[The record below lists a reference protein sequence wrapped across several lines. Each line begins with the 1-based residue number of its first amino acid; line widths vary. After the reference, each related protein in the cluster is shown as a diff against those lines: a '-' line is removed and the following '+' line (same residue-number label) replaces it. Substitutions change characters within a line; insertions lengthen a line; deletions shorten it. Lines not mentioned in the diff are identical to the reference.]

1 MSRSFIAGSVAG
13 LALSVVGL
21 ATVSLMAPLD
31 GRSGEADAGQPVA
44 ATGDAP
50 PAAPAPPAEAVAAT
64 TVEPSHT
71 AEPPSSAAP
80 APIPEVAPTTAPTLA
95 KPEPETAILDVP
107 QGSEFTRPK
116 EDAAAAIPAPDTDPA
131 EGVTAG
137 APAPAAVAQDAPR
150 SVDTVPAAKPDSVAV
165 PAPGL
170 AETLPVPDA
179 APAPPV
185 VVAEDVPAAVAPPMP
200 AASPDSAGAH
210 VSGAG
215 VEGHGRAP
223 EVPPEIA
230 SAALPEAMPVLPT
243 PAQDAAPD
251 SAATSKIA
259 LPAPDDGPVQGDNES
274 ADKPRVLTLDPAV
287 PEPEPVQA
295 MPGGA
300 VPGVNI
306 LRLPGTDAPPATLD
320 SDAGETPKA
329 APLPPR
335 RAFAARWQNPDE
347 KPVMGVVIL
356 DRGVGAG
363 GLDPAA
369 LAALPFAVTIA
380 VDPLQPDAAAAA
392 AAYRAAGDEVAILI
406 GNEPAGATP
415 ADFEVAYQSFVQTL
429 PQTVAVI
436 GSPDAGFLRS
446 SLAAQHLAS
455 LLAADG
461 RGLVTYDQGLNPGR
475 RAAEKAGVPVASID
489 KLFGAGEENM
499 GTLARELDRA
509 AFAAGQKGQLVV
521 ALPSTPDAVTALIA
535 WATGPSG
542 SGVSLA
548 PVSAVMEEP

>member
-21 ATVSLMAPLD
+21 ATVSLIAPLN

-44 ATGDAP
+44 TTGDAP
-50 PAAPAPPAEAVAAT
+50 PAVAAPPAETAVAM
-64 TVEPSHT
+64 T
-71 AEPPSSAAP
+71 ADPPPAAAP
-80 APIPEVAPTTAPTLA
+80 APIPEVAPTTAPAAA

-116 EDAAAAIPAPDTDPA
+116 EDGAASIPAPDTDPA
-131 EGVTAG
+131 TGVTAG
-137 APAPAAVAQDAPR
+137 AAAPAAVAQDAPQP
-150 SVDTVPAAKPDSVAV
+150 VDTASVAKPDSSAAV

-179 APAPPV
+179 EPAAPVAA
-185 VVAEDVPAAVAPPMP
+185 AEDAPVAVAPPLP

-215 VEGHGRAP
+215 EEGHGRAP

-230 SAALPEAMPVLPT
+230 SAALPEAAPVLPA
-243 PAQDAAPD
+243 PAQDVAPD

-259 LPAPDDGPVQGDNES
+259 LPTPDDGPVPGDVES

-287 PEPEPVQA
+287 PEPEPVQT

-320 SDAGETPKA
+320 ADAGETPKA

-335 RAFAARWQNPDE
+335 RAFAARWQNPEE

-392 AAYRAAGDEVAILI
+392 ATYRAAGDEVAILI

-415 ADFEVAYQSFVQTL
+415 ADFEVTYQSFVQTL

-475 RAAEKAGVPVASID
+475 RAAEKVGVPVASID
-489 KLFGAGEENM
+489 RLFGAGEENM

-509 AFAAGQKGQLVV
+509 AFTAGQKGQFVV